1 MPAISHLL
9 RAKELEGRARAV
21 ARAASL
27 AACSAFPM
35 SVTAGSDRAA
45 LGTPPRQQPRH
56 RHGQNKRSKAGRGQH
71 FSVSAFSAISTSR
84 RIASARD
91 GTSYPPRCTPRAGS
105 PPTRSSANWISRLIA
120 SARLGTRGRLPRQRS
135 IASSRSS
142 FIAIEMRLRFMRRRL
157 HSRKSRRKH
166 VIKIIL
172 RLSLVSSISVY
183 AYLDVSIGL
192 LCDIHRRWARHRTD
206 PCTAWLRGHPVG
218 GAILLLSIMGVFWT
232 PAASGGV

>member
-1 MPAISHLL
+1 
-9 RAKELEGRARAV
+9 
-21 ARAASL
+21 
-27 AACSAFPM
+27 
-35 SVTAGSDRAA
+35 
-45 LGTPPRQQPRH
+45 
-56 RHGQNKRSKAGRGQH
+56 
-71 FSVSAFSAISTSR
+71 
-84 RIASARD
+84 
-91 GTSYPPRCTPRAGS
+91 
-105 PPTRSSANWISRLIA
+105 
-120 SARLGTRGRLPRQRS
+120 LGTRGRLPRQRS